1 MLKTIFTFLFTILLT
16 YNSIAQNNTTVHVVS
31 KEDASAIPGASVYL
45 ENTTIGAMT
54 NLEGLAHLKNIPTG
68 THILTVSFVG
78 YTTAHQTL
86 TFPLEN
92 TVLQIALEHDEEE
105 LEEITIVST
114 RSKRNIAAIPTRI
127 EVVSAEELGEKAM
140 MNSTNIAMVLRE
152 STGIQMQ
159 QTSANSANQSI
170 RIQGLD
176 GRFTQLLK
184 DGFPLFGGFSSGLS
198 IMQIPPLDLKQVEI
212 IKGSTS
218 TLYGGGAIAGL
229 VNLISKQP
237 TDTREMSLMFDQTSR
252 NNSALNLF
260 YSENYGKWGVTLYTA
275 GSLQKAS
282 DVNGDHFS
290 DLPTV
295 KSMAV
300 NPSIFYNPSSTSSWR
315 FSINASKENR
325 IGGDMSA
332 LNDRT
337 NSAHPFFE
345 ENNSSRAAFQ
355 VSYNN
360 ILSETSSIGFK
371 HSTSYFK
378 RILKQPA
385 YLFKGDQFATFTE
398 FTYSRRKE
406 TSDWVLGTAFTTERF
421 KEAPV
426 TTFDRSS
433 QAYTFGAFAQNSW
446 VFHEKMTLENG
457 LRLDYN
463 NQYGMFALP
472 KVSLLVKFNDQI
484 SSRIGGGFGYKS
496 PSAFTEEAEQLA
508 YQYIMPIVP
517 TEFQPETSKGVNADF
532 NYRTRILNKQV
543 SVSFNQLFFYTQV
556 KNSLVLENT
565 TGEATGAYE
574 FVNSNSLLKTS
585 GLETNLKLKYKHFV
599 LFANYALNNVTLG
612 ASQKALTPKHSI
624 GSVFMYEEHNKWR
637 IGYEA
642 YYKSSQ
648 WKRNGTAT
656 PHYWT
661 MGFMAM
667 RTFGGFSIYANFENF
682 TDVKQANYQS
692 MVTGAHETPS
702 FVDLWAPTDGF
713 VFNGGILIKL

>member
-1 MLKTIFTFLFTILLT
+1 MLKYISTLLFASLLT
-16 YNSIAQNNTTVHVVS
+16 VSITAQNNLTVHVVS
-31 KEDASAIPGASVYL
+31 KEDASPIPGASVYL
-45 ENTTIGAMT
+45 ENTTIGTMA
-54 NLEGLAHLKNIPTG
+54 NLKGVASLKNIPTG
-68 THILTVSFVG
+68 KYTLSVSFVG
-78 YTTAHQTL
+78 YATVHQTV
-86 TFPLEN
+86 TFPLQN
-92 TVLQIALEHDEEE
+92 TLLRVALAHDEEE

-114 RSKRNIAAIPTRI
+114 RSKRSIAAIPTRI

-140 MNSTNIAMVLRE
+140 MNSTNIAMLLRE

-260 YSENYGKWGVTLYTA
+260 YSESYGKWGVTFYTA

-295 KSMAV
+295 KSVAV
-300 NPSIFYNPSSTSSWR
+300 NPSIFYNPSSTASWR

-355 VSYNN
+355 VSFNN
-360 ILSETSSIGFK
+360 ILSETSSIGLK

-378 RILKQPA
+378 RTLEQPA
-385 YLFKGDQFATFTE
+385 NIFKGKQFATFTE
-398 FTYSRRKE
+398 FTYSRRQT
-406 TSDWVLGTAFTTERF
+406 TSDWVLGTAFTTEQF
-421 KEAPV
+421 KENPV

-433 QAYTFGAFAQNSW
+433 QAYTFGVFAQNSW

-463 NQYGMFALP
+463 EHYGMFALP
-472 KVSLLVKFNDQI
+472 KVSLLIKFNEQL

-496 PSAFTEEAEQLA
+496 PSIFTEEAEQLA
-508 YQYIMPIVP
+508 YQYISPIVP
-517 TEFQPETSKGVNADF
+517 TQFQPETSRGVNADF
-532 NYRTRILNKQV
+532 NYKTRIFNKQV
-543 SVSFNQLFFYTQV
+543 SVSFNHLFFYTEV
-556 KNSLVLENT
+556 KNSLVLEENT
-565 TGEATGAYE
+565 GVLGNYE
-574 FVNSNSLLKTS
+574 FVNSSSVLQTK

-612 ASQKALTPKHSI
+612 ATQKPLTPKHSI

-648 WKRNGTAT
+648 WKRNGAAT

-667 RTFGGFSIYANFENF
+667 RTFGKFSVYANFENF

-692 MVTGAHETPS
+692 MVVGAHETPS

-713 VFNGGILIKL
+713 IFNGGILIKL